1 MADALAKGKKPEAGA
16 AGSQGGEDAFVRG
29 AFRSWD
35 WVQKNLR
42 TVLLGAGGIVLI
54 AAGILYYVNF
64 QASVRNQA
72 AGELAQLRLA
82 AVSPETVIPDLES
95 YIGRFDGTTSADE
108 ARVLL
113 ARVYLDAGQ
122 PAEAIRVAGAVS
134 ESANR
139 PLGFASRSML
149 ASAQEA
155 AGDAGAALAT
165 WESLGREARFAFQR
179 RQARA
184 QAARL
189 HVTAGRTAEAAAI
202 YAAIA
207 EEAEEDGDLSEAG
220 VYRIRLGE
228 LSSTPGS

>member
-1 MADALAKGKKPEAGA
+1 MADALAKGKKPEAGSTGA
-16 AGSQGGEDAFVRG
+16 HGGEDAFVRG
-29 AFRSWD
+29 AFKSWD
-35 WVQKNLR
+35 WLQKNLR
-42 TVLLGAGGIVLI
+42 TVLLGAGGLLLI
-54 AAGILYYVNF
+54 AAGVLYYVNF
-64 QASVRNQA
+64 QASVRDQA

-82 AVSPETVIPDLES
+82 AISPETVIPDLES

-122 PAEAIRVAGAVS
+122 PAEAIRVASAVS
-134 ESANR
+134 ESADR

-155 AGDAGAALAT
+155 AGNAEAALET
-165 WESLGREARFAFQR
+165 WQALGRRARFAFQR

-184 QAARL
+184 QVARL
-189 HVTAGRTAEAAAI
+189 HVAAGRITEAATI

-207 EEAEEDGDLSEAG
+207 EEAEEEGDLSEAG

-228 LSSTPGS
+228 LTGAGGS